1 MSQQNVEVVRRG
13 IAAYNRR
20 DFDALRALN
29 HPEIEVDYSASRG
42 VEAGIYRGQEEVF
55 RLYQQFFDLFER
67 ISLEPDRF
75 IDAGDS
81 VVVPNSAY
89 MRGRHGV
96 DTVARSTLVFE
107 LRGGRVARICLYQ
120 ETDEALEAVGLSET
134 DHRKGENPEPLA

>member
-1 MSQQNVEVVRRG
+1 MPQENVELVRRG

-20 DFDALRALN
+20 DFDSLRALS

-55 RLYQQFFDLFER
+55 RFYQRFFDMFER
-67 ISLEPDRF
+67 ISVDPDRF
-75 IDAGDS
+75 IEAGDS
-81 VVVPNSAY
+81 VVVPNSAQ

-107 LRGGRVARICLYQ
+107 VRGGRVARIQLYQ
-120 ETDEALEAVGLSET
+120 ETDEALEAVGLSE
-134 DHRKGENPEPLA
+134 

>member
-1 MSQQNVEVVRRG
+1 MSQENVEVVQRG
-13 IAAYNRR
+13 IAAYNER

-29 HPEIEVDYSASRG
+29 HPELVVDYSASRG
-42 VEAGIYRGQEEVF
+42 LEAGIYRGQEEVF
-55 RLYQQFFDLFER
+55 SMFQSFFDMFER

-75 IDAGDS
+75 IDAGDA

-107 LRGGRVARICLYQ
+107 VRRGRVARICLYQ
-120 ETDEALEAVGLSET
+120 ETPEALEAVGLRE
-134 DHRKGENPEPLA
+134 